1 MSRLTPKQQWGF
13 AFAGLAL
20 TLLLGAV
27 FTFGSLGVPFEPK
40 NWRALLAL
48 YAVSS
53 FITAALLIFLLILG
67 RTLFRLWVER
77 SKDQLGARFK
87 TKMLVGA
94 MAISLLPVLFM
105 FFVSYSLLN
114 RTLGRWFPRPLEVAS
129 EQTQALFSD
138 FGRTQIPRLH
148 NIAHQIQPFAIK
160 PVHEFLT
167 HAVAAGADAVWL
179 LDENGNALTG
189 GVLCDDPPD
198 VRDDSTCVRSNV
210 LGKQLRVLPSGL
222 EIWEAAGAAYFAA
235 RIPLSPATSA
245 HEINPNSRNSNVTNS
260 NAANSAATKAPAF
273 LLTAYR
279 TSPSFFTRLELIQ
292 SQTAEYYAE
301 KQNLRALKRQ
311 MLLILLFFTTL
322 VLFSVMWVALFLSK
336 QVTVPI
342 QALAEG
348 TREISS
354 GNFDHQVPD
363 QVQDEL
369 GVLARSF
376 NNMTKQ
382 LRDNRSQI
390 DQFTRNL
397 QQAVQE
403 LERRRQLMETVLE
416 NIPTGVVSLDA
427 AGAIL
432 RSNTAVT
439 AMLGPAARDKQSL
452 DDLLGQEA
460 SRTVQYLMRRSL
472 RMGVVSKEIE
482 TLVSGRVLHLAVTVS
497 SLGPRRANTGYVLV
511 LDDLTEMLRSQKS
524 AAWQEVAR
532 RIAHEIKNP
541 LTPIQ
546 LSAQRLTR
554 FLDRRAATNATAV
567 SPHPAPI
574 DAELTSLVQECS
586 RLIEREV
593 STLAALVNEFSQ
605 FVRFPTAKLAP
616 TDANTIVHE
625 ALEVFSNRLD
635 DVSLKT
641 CLAENLPQIRADGG
655 LLRSVVVNLIDN
667 AAESL
672 EHATTREIVVATRNH
687 PDAEMVE
694 ISVADTGHGISP
706 QDKDKLFLPQFSTK
720 DRGTGLGLAI
730 AARIVAEHGGTIHVE
745 DNHPQGSRFLIELP
759 VGESVAVT
767 PHDSPTPASIS
778 SMPVANGDSHT
789 SVTNSVVTQSASA
802 TPVPTTSVA
811 PTSPAITAS
820 SKLAPPR

>member
-1 MSRLTPKQQWGF
+1 MSRLTSKQRWGF
-13 AFAGLAL
+13 AAGALFLIMLLA
-20 TLLLGAV
+20 AV

-40 NWRALLAL
+40 SWRDVLTL

-53 FITAALLIFLLILG
+53 FITAALLIFGLILG
-67 RTLFRLWVER
+67 RTALRLWAER

-87 TKMLVGA
+87 TKMVVGA

-114 RTLGRWFPRPLEVAS
+114 RTLGRWFPRPLEIAS
-129 EQTQALFSD
+129 EQTQLLLND
-138 FGRTQIPRLH
+138 FGRNQIPRLH
-148 NIAHQIQPFAIK
+148 NLAHQIEPLSASPTQN
-160 PVHEFLT
+160 FLGR
-167 HAVAAGADAVWL
+167 AFAAGADAVWI
-179 LDENGNALTG
+179 LDQNGNPMSG
-189 GVLCDDPPD
+189 GVICDHPPET
-198 VRDDSTCVRSNV
+198 RDSATCVVPNV
-210 LGKQLRVLPSGL
+210 LGKQVRVLPSGI
-222 EIWEAAGAAYFAA
+222 EIWEAGNFTYSAA
-235 RIPLSPATSA
+235 RIPRNVPGQLPGFLVTAFRSSPEFFARRD
-245 HEINPNSRNSNVTNS
+245 EIQ
-260 NAANSAATKAPAF
+260 K
-273 LLTAYR
+273 
-279 TSPSFFTRLELIQ
+279 
-292 SQTAEYYAE
+292 QTAEYYAE

-311 MLLILLFFTTL
+311 MLLILFFFTLL

-354 GNFDHQVPD
+354 GNFDYQVPD

-369 GVLARSF
+369 GILARSF

-416 NIPTGVVSLDA
+416 NIPTGVVSLDG
-427 AGAIL
+427 AGVIL
-432 RSNTAVT
+432 RSNTAVSG
-439 AMLGPAARDKQSL
+439 MLGTSARDKQSL
-452 DDLLGQEA
+452 DDLLGAEA
-460 SRTVQYLMRRSL
+460 SRAVQYLMRRSL
-472 RMGVVSKEIE
+472 RMGVVSREIE
-482 TLVSGRVLHLAVTVS
+482 TVVGGRVLHLAVTVS

-546 LSAQRLTR
+546 LSAQRLSR
-554 FLDRRAATNATAV
+554 FLDRRGTSDSD
-567 SPHPAPI
+567 SPDP
-574 DAELTSLVQECS
+574 ELTTLVQECS

-605 FVRFPTAKLAP
+605 FVRFPIAKLVP

-635 DVSLKT
+635 GVTIKT
-641 CLAENLPQIRADGG
+641 ALAENLPQVRADGG

-672 EHATTREIVVATRNH
+672 EHSACREILVSTRSQ
-687 PDAEMVE
+687 PDAETVE

-706 QDKDKLFLPQFSTK
+706 EEKDKLFLPLFSTK

-730 AARIVAEHGGTIHVE
+730 AARIIAEHGGTIHVE
-745 DNHPQGSRFLIELP
+745 DNHPVGSCFLIELP
-759 VGESVAVT
+759 VTDALPVSAGEPQA
-767 PHDSPTPASIS
+767 PA
-778 SMPVANGDSHT
+778 T
-789 SVTNSVVTQSASA
+789 ESA
-802 TPVPTTSVA
+802 
-811 PTSPAITAS
+811 
-820 SKLAPPR
+820 R